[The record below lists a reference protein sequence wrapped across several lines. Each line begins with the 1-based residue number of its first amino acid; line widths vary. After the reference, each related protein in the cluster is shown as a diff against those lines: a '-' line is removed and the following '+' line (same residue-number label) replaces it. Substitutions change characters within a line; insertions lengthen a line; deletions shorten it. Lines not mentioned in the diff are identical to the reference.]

1 MELSLLSQIKDYN
14 EQMCLLFFVIFKRVY
29 SFLEETISLNRITR
43 DVNSFWKVYNT
54 HFYYKAVSE

>member
-43 DVNSFWKVYNT
+43 DVNSF
-54 HFYYKAVSE
+54 